1 MANLHE
7 VPDLPI
13 VVIAKVGP
21 GETADDQRKKAV
33 AAMPAVV
40 ASWQPDTEGFSAG
53 GGPAT
58 RRAGVR

>member
-53 GGPAT
+53 RRPAT
-58 RRAGVR
+58 PRATSA

>member
-40 ASWQPDTEGFSAG
+40 ASWQPDT
-53 GGPAT
+53 
-58 RRAGVR
+58 